1 MKPSLLQPQFWISQE
16 FLKFT
21 SIWRECVPV
30 QYHLISYFTGWSRK
44 PWHKILKQIWF
55 GGLLTSRDVTL
66 FFHFFG
72 IQILKLMTTNSM
84 LVLWKIYSA
93 VHKAPAIAVAL
104 VQPLGQVGHAVPD
117 PGAGMPPAAA
127 GISSCFLPCVVAKAP
142 LARCAAHI
150 NLKCTCLC
158 LGHSDWMH
166 SKITLSPLLPQVG
179 IREEK
184 KKKSCFLYLGSKWAC
199 CVWGI
204 SAGQCDKQMPVFI
217 CKADSSGSQAALVL
231 PGTTPQPHLPDNPAV
246 REIAAL
252 FSLSFTTSSL
262 LCLPREGPVW

>member
-66 FFHFFG
+66 FFHLFR
-72 IQILKLMTTNSM
+72 IQILKLMMTNSM

-93 VHKAPAIAVAL
+93 VHKASAIAVAL

-184 KKKSCFLYLGSKWAC
+184 KNHVSY
-199 CVWGI
+199 I
-204 SAGQCDKQMPVFI
+204 
-217 CKADSSGSQAALVL
+217 
-231 PGTTPQPHLPDNPAV
+231 
-246 REIAAL
+246 
-252 FSLSFTTSSL
+252 
-262 LCLPREGPVW
+262 